1 MSRRALEFGFG
12 LAVGGQELFGGGRK
26 GLCLFVVVG
35 GEVRSVVVDVVV
47 VVVGMGVLGGV
58 AWVAVR

>member
-12 LAVGGQELFGGGRK
+12 LAVGGQVLFGGGRK

-35 GEVRSVVVDVVV
+35 GEVRSVVVDA
-47 VVVGMGVLGGV
+47 VVGMGVGGGV